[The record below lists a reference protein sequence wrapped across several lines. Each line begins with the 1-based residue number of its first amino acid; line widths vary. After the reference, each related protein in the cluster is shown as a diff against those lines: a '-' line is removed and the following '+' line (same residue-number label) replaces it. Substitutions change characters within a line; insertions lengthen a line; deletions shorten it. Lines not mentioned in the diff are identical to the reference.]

1 MTLFKQITGKVT
13 SSSRSMLGVV
23 ILGAVYYMARLKNT
37 GQNFVIKVTL
47 MLVDLILDIAFVVT
61 SGKDVSWLYWPR
73 LFPLPCDPLCINS
86 LIIIILLISEIN
98 ENENFH
104 ILFRSYSKPA
114 ALLTILAAT
123 DVETITLMSSK
134 LFGFQI
140 FSAQFSTKV
149 EIWTFWAG
157 FYNLF
162 IEDASQLIIQYKKD
176 LMNKIN
182 KIIKE
187 ERRSISNVTIVEKR
201 MSILKK

>member
-23 ILGAVYYMARLKNT
+23 ILGA

-162 IEDASQLIIQYKKD
+162 IEDASQLIIQKD
-176 LMNKIN
+176 V
-182 KIIKE
+182 KE
-187 ERRSISNVTIVEKR
+187 KNPSYIPIVELSRFKICIVPE
-201 MSILKK
+201 SLQPGKTKFFETLKLFC